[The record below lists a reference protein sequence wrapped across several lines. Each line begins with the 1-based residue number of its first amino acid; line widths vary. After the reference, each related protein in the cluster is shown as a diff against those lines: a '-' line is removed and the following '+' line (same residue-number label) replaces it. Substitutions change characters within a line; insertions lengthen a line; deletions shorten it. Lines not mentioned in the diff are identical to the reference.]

1 MRTVSECRKKKKRK
15 KENRLTDCPIVMLKI
30 SQWALGS
37 FKASDWCAKPHLHT
51 SNPGK
56 GHKIGG
62 KKDPQFLIFPIEA
75 LQVKVFTGGSS
86 AAHTHMYETHKHTH
100 STLLPLFV
108 LWNSLSQFS
117 DSQRI
122 LLHTL
127 FSRLLSVTSEGH
139 SCVCRSIL

>member
-1 MRTVSECRKKKKRK
+1 MRTVSECRKKKTKERK
-15 KENRLTDCPIVMLKI
+15 SAYRLSNSDVKNQPMGSRLLQSIRLVCKTSPSHLK
-30 SQWALGS
+30 SRQG
-37 FKASDWCAKPHLHT
+37 PQ
-51 SNPGK
+51 
-56 GHKIGG
+56 IGE